1 MGERVAVTGAGGIA
15 AVAPAPVPAR
25 LLSRGQ
31 SVIGGGRPI
40 LASDRPVMMMMIVMS
55 PREK

>member
-1 MGERVAVTGAGGIA
+1 MGERVAVTGAQGIA
-15 AVAPAPVPAR
+15 AVAPSAVPAR

-40 LASDRPVMMMMIVMS
+40 LASDWLMMMM
-55 PREK
+55 